1 MEKVFILAFL
11 VSIIYGILRVLE
23 MKYVQKE
30 WKPLKDLV
38 RDTLIVFIS
47 GAVAGFVTFYADN
60 KVSDFLNI
68 MTQSKVL
75 DSSASQVFTGE
86 PGF

>member
-75 DSSASQVFTGE
+75 DSAASQVFTGE

>member
-1 MEKVFILAFL
+1 MEKIFILAFL
-11 VSIIYGILRVLE
+11 VSIIYGALCVLD

-38 RDTLIVFIS
+38 RDVLIVFIS
-47 GAVAGFVTFYADN
+47 GGVAGFITFYADN
-60 KVSDFLNI
+60 HVSDFLNI
-68 MTQSKVL
+68 VTQTKVL
-75 DSSASQVFTGE
+75 DSASSQVFTGE